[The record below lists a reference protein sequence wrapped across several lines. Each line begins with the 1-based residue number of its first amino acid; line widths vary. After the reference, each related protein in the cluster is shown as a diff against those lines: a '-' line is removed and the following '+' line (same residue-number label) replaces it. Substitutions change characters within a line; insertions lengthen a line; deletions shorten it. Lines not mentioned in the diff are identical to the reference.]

1 MSEMVH
7 ITINKQ
13 PLEVPAGTRII
24 EAAKMLNIDIP
35 HLCYHPD
42 QTIKAHC
49 RMCMVEVVGSRKLT
63 AACSTVVWEGM
74 EVITDSKKVYDAQTG
89 VLDLILSD
97 HKTNCLSCARNGSCE
112 LQALCRRFNRLHPE
126 LPDISSDEPLR
137 IDNPSIVRD
146 PAKCVKCGRCV
157 KVCAEVQGCAALTY
171 SGRSAGFKVT
181 TAFDLPMDQTDCVLC
196 GQCSLVCP
204 VGAIVETD
212 YTNEVTAAIQNPS
225 KHVIVQVA
233 PSVRVGLGDEFGME
247 AGAVV
252 TGKMVTALRMLG
264 FDKVFD
270 TNFSADLT
278 IMEEGSELLKRIREG
293 GKLPMITSCSP
304 GWVTYLEKHHP
315 ELIGH
320 LSTAKSPQA
329 MFGAVAKTYYAQ
341 KMGWDPHDVVSVSVM
356 PCTAKK
362 YEASRPELGRDGY
375 QDVDYVLTTRELAKL
390 IRYVGLDLSV
400 LPESEFDSPLGTG
413 SGAGAIFGAT
423 GGVMEAALR
432 TAYELYTGK
441 TLPRLEFDAVRGDI
455 NAIKEATID
464 LDGTPLKVAVTN
476 GLKNA
481 EELIRR
487 VERGE
492 ADYIFIEI
500 MACPGGCIGGGGQP
514 KVKMPQIKKVQEAR
528 TASLYQS
535 DADTDVKAS
544 WQNPEIAELY
554 EVFLD
559 EPLSEMAEFTLHTYF
574 SDKSDQLGRMKNLT
588 PQTNPMSPKYKPP
601 TAE

>member
-432 TAYELYTGK
+432 SAYFLTTGENPSPDAFREVRDDG
-441 TLPRLEFDAVRGDI
+441 TISPLPWR
-455 NAIKEATID
+455 EATFE
-464 LDGTPLKVAVTN
+464 LAGRTVRCAVAS
-476 GLKNA
+476 GLGNA
-481 EELIRR
+481 RQLLHSLQRR
-487 VERGE
+487 EVHYE
-492 ADYIFIEI
+492 FVEI
-500 MACPGGCIGGGGQP
+500 MACPGGCAGGGGQP
-514 KVKMPQIKKVQEAR
+514 VDGTDREKAADRGKVLFRLDQNAPLRFSHENPAVQA
-528 TASLYQS
+528 LYR
-535 DADTDVKAS
+535 
-544 WQNPEIAELY
+544 EY
-554 EVFLD
+554 LD
-559 EPLSEMAEFTLHTYF
+559 EPCSHRAEELLHCDHF
-574 SDKSDQLGRMKNLT
+574 AWQMNASR
-588 PQTNPMSPKYKPP
+588 
-601 TAE
+601 

>member
-63 AACSTVVWEGM
+63 AACSTVAWEGM

-212 YTNEVTAAIQNPS
+212 YTNEVTAAIQDPS

-315 ELIGH
+315 ELIDH

-413 SGAGAIFGAT
+413 SGAGSAAASSRASAPSRDSEGACRTLWGKRVTYSTRISWAERISLASPRAIRPLVPALMGASAGPGT
-423 GGVMEAALR
+423 ANTSRFWSRASRAVISVPLCSAASTAATPADRPLRMRLRMGKRHPSGGV
-432 TAYELYTGK
+432 
-441 TLPRLEFDAVRGDI
+441 
-455 NAIKEATID
+455 
-464 LDGTPLKVAVTN
+464 
-476 GLKNA
+476 
-481 EELIRR
+481 
-487 VERGE
+487 
-492 ADYIFIEI
+492 
-500 MACPGGCIGGGGQP
+500 PGG
-514 KVKMPQIKKVQEAR
+514 
-528 TASLYQS
+528 
-535 DADTDVKAS
+535 
-544 WQNPEIAELY
+544 
-554 EVFLD
+554 
-559 EPLSEMAEFTLHTYF
+559 F
-574 SDKSDQLGRMKNLT
+574 SDRMAPAAAT
-588 PQTNPMSPKYKPP
+588 SS
-601 TAE
+601 

>member
-35 HLCYHPD
+35 HLCYPD

-212 YTNEVTAAIQNPS
+212 YTNEVTAAIQDSS

-464 LDGTPLKVAVTN
+464 LDGTPLKVAVAN

-514 KVKMPQIKKVQEAR
+514 IGTNNAVRDAR
-528 TASLYQS
+528 IQALYEIDRSLPLRKS
-535 DADTDVKAS
+535 HE
-544 WQNPEIAELY
+544 NPEIKTIY
-554 EVFLD
+554 EEFFGA
-559 EPLSEMAEFTLHTYF
+559 PLSQRSHELLHTHYHARKKRHDF
-574 SDKSDQLGRMKNLT
+574 SHLN
-588 PQTNPMSPKYKPP
+588 
-601 TAE
+601 

>member
-35 HLCYHPD
+35 HLCYHQD

-212 YTNEVTAAIQNPS
+212 YTNEVTAAIQDPS
-225 KHVIVQVA
+225 KHVVVQVA

-315 ELIGH
+315 ELIDH

-464 LDGTPLKVAVTN
+464 LDGTPLKVAVAN

-514 KVKMPQIKKVQEAR
+514 IGTNNAVRDAR
-528 TASLYQS
+528 IQALYEIDRSLPLRKS
-535 DADTDVKAS
+535 HE
-544 WQNPEIAELY
+544 NPEIKTIY
-554 EVFLD
+554 EEFFGA
-559 EPLSEMAEFTLHTYF
+559 PLSQRSHELLHTHYHARPKRHDF
-574 SDKSDQLGRMKNLT
+574 SHLS
-588 PQTNPMSPKYKPP
+588 
-601 TAE
+601 

>member
-24 EAAKMLNIDIP
+24 EAAKLLNIDIP

-137 IDNPSIVRD
+137 IDNPSI
-146 PAKCVKCGRCV
+146 
-157 KVCAEVQGCAALTY
+157 LTY

-464 LDGTPLKVAVTN
+464 LDGTPLKVAVAN

-514 KVKMPQIKKVQEAR
+514 IGTNNAVRDAR
-528 TASLYQS
+528 IQALYEIDRSLPLRKS
-535 DADTDVKAS
+535 HE
-544 WQNPEIAELY
+544 NPEIKTIY
-554 EVFLD
+554 EEFFGA
-559 EPLSEMAEFTLHTYF
+559 PLSQRSHELLHTHYHARKKRHNF
-574 SDKSDQLGRMKNLT
+574 SHLN
-588 PQTNPMSPKYKPP
+588 
-601 TAE
+601 

>member
-126 LPDISSDEPLR
+126 LPDISSDE
-137 IDNPSIVRD
+137 
-146 PAKCVKCGRCV
+146 
-157 KVCAEVQGCAALTY
+157 
-171 SGRSAGFKVT
+171 
-181 TAFDLPMDQTDCVLC
+181 
-196 GQCSLVCP
+196 
-204 VGAIVETD
+204 
-212 YTNEVTAAIQNPS
+212 VTAAIQDSS

-315 ELIGH
+315 ELIDH

-464 LDGTPLKVAVTN
+464 LDGTPLKVAVAN

-514 KVKMPQIKKVQEAR
+514 IGTNNAVRDAR
-528 TASLYQS
+528 IQALYEIDRSLPLRKS
-535 DADTDVKAS
+535 HE
-544 WQNPEIAELY
+544 NPEIKTIY
-554 EVFLD
+554 EEFFGA
-559 EPLSEMAEFTLHTYF
+559 PLSQRSHELLHTHYHARKKRHDF
-574 SDKSDQLGRMKNLT
+574 SHLN
-588 PQTNPMSPKYKPP
+588 
-601 TAE
+601 

>member
-97 HKTNCLSCARNGSCE
+97 HKTNCLSCARNGTCE

-432 TAYELYTGK
+432 SAYFLTTGENPSPDAFREVRDDG
-441 TLPRLEFDAVRGDI
+441 TISPLPWR
-455 NAIKEATID
+455 EATFE
-464 LDGTPLKVAVTN
+464 LAGRTVRCAVAS
-476 GLKNA
+476 GLGNA
-481 EELIRR
+481 RQLLHSLQRR
-487 VERGE
+487 EVHYE
-492 ADYIFIEI
+492 FVEI
-500 MACPGGCIGGGGQP
+500 MACPGGCAGGGGQP
-514 KVKMPQIKKVQEAR
+514 VDGTDREKAADRGKVLFRLDQNAPLRFSHENPAVQA
-528 TASLYQS
+528 LYR
-535 DADTDVKAS
+535 
-544 WQNPEIAELY
+544 EY
-554 EVFLD
+554 LD
-559 EPLSEMAEFTLHTYF
+559 EPCSHRAEELLHCDHF
-574 SDKSDQLGRMKNLT
+574 AWQMNAAR
-588 PQTNPMSPKYKPP
+588 
-601 TAE
+601 

>member
-212 YTNEVTAAIQNPS
+212 YTNEVTAAIQDSS

-315 ELIGH
+315 ELIDH

-362 YEASRPELGRDGY
+362 YEVLREEQRLPNGCMPV
-375 QDVDYVLTTRELAKL
+375 DVSLTTRELGRMITQA
-390 IRYVGLDLSV
+390 GLLFEH
-400 LPESEFDSPLGTG
+400 LPDGAFDPMLGVSTG
-413 SGAGAIFGAT
+413 AAAIFGAS

-432 TAYELYTGK
+432 TVVEQLTGAGMAPLEYQEVRGMEGVKEASYELPGK
-441 TLPRLEFDAVRGDI
+441 TVRVCVASGLH
-455 NAIKEATID
+455 NVKRV
-464 LDGTPLKVAVTN
+464 LDG
-476 GLKNA
+476 
-481 EELIRR
+481 IRDGSLQYDF
-487 VERGE
+487 VE
-492 ADYIFIEI
+492 F
-500 MACPGGCIGGGGQP
+500 MACPGGCINGGGQP
-514 KVKMPQIKKVQEAR
+514 IQHANVRNFTDIKALRAAALYKQDEGMTYRRSHENPVVQKVYADFLGEPGGHKAHALLHCSYIKQKRYRV
-528 TASLYQS
+528 
-535 DADTDVKAS
+535 
-544 WQNPEIAELY
+544 
-554 EVFLD
+554 
-559 EPLSEMAEFTLHTYF
+559 
-574 SDKSDQLGRMKNLT
+574 
-588 PQTNPMSPKYKPP
+588 
-601 TAE
+601 

>member
-146 PAKCVKCGRCV
+146 PAKCIKCGRCV

-212 YTNEVTAAIQNPS
+212 YTNEVTAAIQDSS

-304 GWVTYLEKHHP
+304 GWVRYLEQHAP
-315 ELIGH
+315 DMIRNI
-320 LSTAKSPQA
+320 SSCKSPQQ
-329 MFGAVAKTYYAQ
+329 MFGSLVKTYYAEQ
-341 KMGWDPHDVVSVSVM
+341 AGMDPQDIFVVSIM

-362 YEASRPELGRDGY
+362 YEVLREEQRLPNGCMPV
-375 QDVDYVLTTRELAKL
+375 DVSLTTRELGRMITQA
-390 IRYVGLDLSV
+390 GLLFEH
-400 LPESEFDSPLGTG
+400 LPDGAFDPMLGVSTG
-413 SGAGAIFGAT
+413 AAAIFGAS

-432 TAYELYTGK
+432 TVVEQLTGEGMAPLEYQEVRGMEGVKEASYELPGK
-441 TLPRLEFDAVRGDI
+441 TVRVCVASGLH
-455 NAIKEATID
+455 NVKRV
-464 LDGTPLKVAVTN
+464 LDG
-476 GLKNA
+476 
-481 EELIRR
+481 IRDGSLQYDF
-487 VERGE
+487 VE
-492 ADYIFIEI
+492 F
-500 MACPGGCIGGGGQP
+500 MACPGGCINGGGQP
-514 KVKMPQIKKVQEAR
+514 IQHANVRNFTDIKALRAAALYKQDEGMTYRRSHENPVVQKVYADFLGEPSGHKAHALLHCSYIKQKRYRV
-528 TASLYQS
+528 
-535 DADTDVKAS
+535 
-544 WQNPEIAELY
+544 
-554 EVFLD
+554 
-559 EPLSEMAEFTLHTYF
+559 
-574 SDKSDQLGRMKNLT
+574 
-588 PQTNPMSPKYKPP
+588 
-601 TAE
+601 